1 MISEVSS
8 KSATSLLSI
17 VIPTSRYSPHL
28 IKFARYLREVC
39 FENDLEIVVVSTSDN
54 PANKLYKKLCNRVN
68 CRLIIMERRPGEDTR
83 AKQTNTGVTCSTS
96 EYVYIIADDMFVSCS
111 FLKSLKKILLE
122 EKPDAVL
129 HAALPYP
136 ISIWAK
142 VRFVEKYFSSY
153 NLLQSSSRIFRRA
166 LFIDIGGYREGL
178 VVGEDIEFQWRLL
191 KSSTKIAVITV
202 DKGFEVHLGE
212 FKTLNEYILRA
223 YNYGKHLKKVLAKVK
238 LTSITAS
245 YVIPPLKFQ
254 DALRVFR
261 HHYPLYVFYRTFLL
275 FSALI
280 GHLSSFLE
288 VRDESR

>member
-39 FENDLEIVVVSTSDN
+39 LENDLEIVVVSTSDN

-68 CRLIIMERRPGEDTR
+68 CRLIIVERRPGEDTR

-96 EYVYIIADDMFVSCS
+96 EYVYIIGDDMFVNCS

-153 NLLQSSSRIFRRA
+153 NLLQSSSRILRRA
-166 LFIDIGGYREGL
+166 LFIDIGGYREEL
-178 VVGEDIEFQWRLL
+178 VVGEDIEFHWRLL

-202 DKGFEVHLGE
+202 DKGFEVHLEE

-223 YNYGKHLKKVLAKVK
+223 YNYGKHLKKLLAKVK